1 MRRVIGN
8 LTSANANKPVTFTLV
23 NRYGFKNE
31 LGSLAPNVYSTQTAA
46 NGDFSIELEP
56 NVNAQ
61 KYAVSCGAASG
72 FIYVPQGVGDISFT
86 LLTAPVQS
94 QALANYI
101 TNIDGVETAA
111 ETLLR
116 AIDASFCGGWL
127 SQEESKIKKMW
138 LLLEDRRYMAPL
150 SIYDPL
156 YDAIDRGLGEII
168 YEEMELWRR
177 G

>member
-31 LGSLAPNVYSTQTAA
+31 LGSLALDVYSTQTAA

-61 KYAVSCGAASG
+61 KYAVSCDELSG

-86 LLTAPVQS
+86 LLTTPTQS
-94 QALANYI
+94 QALASYI

-127 SQEESKIKKMW
+127 SQEESKIKEMW
-138 LLLEDRRYMAPL
+138 LAWEDRRWVAPL
-150 SIYDPL
+150 SLYDPL
-156 YDAIDRGLGEII
+156 YEAIDRGFGQII
-168 YEEMELWRR
+168 NKEAELWRR
-177 G
+177 V